1 LNKLFWRNKVKD
13 KILFISITVIAL
25 LVLAN
30 LVALDVVWLR
40 QQKEKSFPTLGE
52 VGIIPT
58 PSPLVPSGSSA
69 DTCGSVCQQ
78 TINEKVSQAMAT
90 VSGKETI
97 KETKVIEKTSAKTSQ
112 PQVIYIPLGGGGST
126 VSTDWTDVG
135 NAEVY
140 FDLNDYPN
148 FSEARFEGFIKV
160 KNGNGKAFARLYDVT
175 HSIGVQGSDIETT
188 NENFALVSSDPL
200 AFWRGKNLY
209 RVQIKSLNGYEASID
224 SGRIKIVLK

>member
-1 LNKLFWRNKVKD
+1 MRN

-25 LVLAN
+25 LVLTN
-30 LVALDVVWLR
+30 LVVLDLVWLR
-40 QQKEKSFPTLGE
+40 QQREKSFPKTGE
-52 VGIIPT
+52 QGKITPT

-78 TINEKVSQAMAT
+78 TIDEKVSQAMST

-97 KETKVIEKTSAKTSQ
+97 KETKVVEKTSSKTSQ

-126 VSTDWTDVG
+126 TNTTWTDVG

-188 NENFALVSSDPL
+188 SENFTMVDSDPL